1 MLTLAVDAMG
11 GDKGLDVTIP
21 GCKLFLKNIPEV
33 DLILVGNSEEIKAK
47 LTQCGLNSD
56 KIRIHHASE
65 VVDMGENPQSAL
77 KNKKDSSMRV
87 AIDLV
92 HEGKAKAA
100 ISAGNT
106 GALIATAKFV
116 LKTLPGINR
125 PAIAT
130 FLPGL
135 KDKQVCALD
144 LGANVNSTPAY
155 LVQFALLGSELYK
168 MRYPHRTHP
177 RVALMNIGTEAI
189 KGNAITKE
197 TYDLLSRTDLNFI
210 GNVEGNDLFTHR
222 ADVIVCDGFVGNIQL
237 KPMEGS
243 MHFVSTLLK
252 QGYQKN
258 WLTKIAAL
266 LSHRVF
272 QRIKEDFDPR
282 AFNGATILGLNGIVV
297 KSHGG
302 TDAYGFSCAL
312 KKTYTEVSNLDLIS
326 LETTV
331 SHQLSKLDILAKKAI

>member
-11 GDKGLDVTIP
+11 GDEGLNIAIP
-21 GCKLFLKNIPEV
+21 GCKLFLKSVANV
-33 DLILVGNSEEIKAK
+33 NLILVGNSEEIKAK
-47 LTQCGLNSD
+47 LTHYGLNSNR
-56 KIRIHHASE
+56 IHIHHASE
-65 VVDMGENPQSAL
+65 VVDMGESPQSAL

-92 HEGKAKAA
+92 HQGKAKAA

-116 LKTLPGINR
+116 LKTLPGISR

-144 LGANVNSTPAY
+144 LGANANATPEY

-168 MRYPHRTHP
+168 MRYPNRTHP

-189 KGNAITKE
+189 KGNTVTKE
-197 TYDLLSRTDLNFI
+197 AYALLSRTDLNFI
-210 GNVEGNDLFTHR
+210 GNVEGHDLFTHR
-222 ADVIVCDGFVGNIQL
+222 ADVIVCDGFVGNIML
-237 KPMEGS
+237 KTMEGS
-243 MHFVSTLLK
+243 MHFVSTVLK
-252 QGYQKN
+252 QGYQTN
-258 WLTKIAAL
+258 WLTKIVAL
-266 LSHRVF
+266 LSQKVFRRV
-272 QRIKEDFDPR
+272 KEDLDPR

-312 KKTYTEVSNLDLIS
+312 KKTYTEVSNLDLLSLKTTIS
-326 LETTV
+326 R
-331 SHQLSKLDILAKKAI
+331 QLSKLDIPAKKTI